1 MDKGSFCKIHNQ
13 LDNIPAGRPV
23 VFISYSWDNE
33 EHKGWVK
40 RLSDD
45 LRQRYGI
52 YSILDQYN
60 SGGINLPDF
69 MEKGIESSDRVLI
82 IGTPRYKQKLD
93 KKNSGCGVQYE
104 EMIISSELLAN
115 TKTTKFIPI
124 LREGTPSDS
133 FKKYFAS
140 RLWYDFRCDDQYKS
154 KIKDLAKDIW
164 GEIRP
169 TELGPKPVLY
179 NSNDIRY
186 IIKGYE
192 SACLA
197 NSPAPNCFW
206 SVFHK
211 NDSMTPVTSE
221 VELTNGEFYYERQ
234 FPSKLEYRIKLF
246 YEGQPFAECTEGS
259 AGVCMVIL
267 YGAKCGP
274 LMLTISHENGIEET
288 NIPHSILSDLGF
300 SVIEEEKYVGCE
312 YLLWKK
318 DTFYALLEGLFGSGG
333 YRYSFYISNNLDY
346 LLDYKREII
355 NQSAAVKR

>member
-1 MDKGSFCKIHNQ
+1 MNKESFCKIHSQ
-13 LDNIPAGRPV
+13 LDKIPEDRPV

-33 EHKGWVK
+33 EHKCWV
-40 RLSDD
+40 RQLSDD
-45 LRQRYGI
+45 LRKRFGI

-60 SGGINLPDF
+60 SGGMNLPDF
-69 MEKGIESSDRVLI
+69 MEKGIECSNRVLI

-93 KKNSGCGVQYE
+93 KKHIGCGVQYE

-124 LREGTPSDS
+124 LREGTASDS
-133 FKKYFAS
+133 FKMHFTT
-140 RLWYDFRCDDQYKS
+140 RFWYDFRCDDQYES
-154 KIKDLAKDIW
+154 NIKNLAKDIW

-169 TELGPKPVLY
+169 IELGPKPNFY

-197 NSPAPNCFW
+197 NSPAFNCFW

-211 NDSMTPVTSE
+211 NDSMTPVTSD
-221 VELTNGEFYYERQ
+221 VALTNGNLYYERLFQ
-234 FPSKLEYRIKLF
+234 YKLEYRIKLF
-246 YEGQPFAECTEGS
+246 YEGRPFAECAEGS

-274 LMLTISHENGIEET
+274 FLLAIFHENGIEET
-288 NIPHSILSDLGF
+288 KVPYNILSDLGF
-300 SVIEEEKYVGCE
+300 SVIEEEKYIGCD

-318 DTFYALLEGLFGSGG
+318 DTFYALLEGIFGSGG

-346 LLDYKREII
+346 LLDYKRNVI
-355 NQSAAVKR
+355 NQTDK